1 MNLKQLL
8 KEADALR
15 NPIIDRIKKDW
26 AVERNSSNNTRFKP
40 LGRGRGGFQRS
51 PNIRRPRITKIKWGA
66 TIAKK

>member
-26 AVERNSSNNTRFKP
+26 AVERNSSNNTRFNLLVEVEEVFKEV
-40 LGRGRGGFQRS
+40 LILEGLE
-51 PNIRRPRITKIKWGA
+51 
-66 TIAKK
+66 